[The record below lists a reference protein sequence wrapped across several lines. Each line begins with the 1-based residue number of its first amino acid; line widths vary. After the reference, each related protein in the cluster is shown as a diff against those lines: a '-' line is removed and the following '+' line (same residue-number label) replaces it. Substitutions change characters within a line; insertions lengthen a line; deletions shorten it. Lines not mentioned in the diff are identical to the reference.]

1 MHQMTRRSKFG
12 EKRVSGS
19 YVSKRKWI
27 DIQLDQY
34 RYLFEKKR
42 KDKDNEEG

>member
-19 YVSKRKWI
+19 YVSKGKQIEIR
-27 DIQLDQY
+27 LDQY
-34 RYLFEKKR
+34 RYLF
-42 KDKDNEEG
+42 